1 MSRHFSDSWL
11 VTPTSSLCWTLW
23 EHNNCSLLLT
33 KLLWCVTEFISP
45 YCKWGTWTLLTQR
58 HRQVGKKNNP
68 QNYRTTQ
75 FCLKTKNPP
84 RHPVH
89 VTFESVLNSFKQR
102 VSWTAEFQVDACHSM
117 TSYSCWT
124 EVCCCCIIVSGQ
136 QRAFLPPLQGNT
148 ATYGNSSEYR
158 PVAAVSSVDTL
169 IGFVPCA
176 AISICLQLLLKNAPW
191 VAFYIF
197 LSDLISIPLSES
209 LRDRVWGR
217 N

>member
-1 MSRHFSDSWL
+1 MRNMNTTD
-11 VTPTSSLCWTLW
+11 TKTSPCG
-23 EHNNCSLLLT
+23 E
-33 KLLWCVTEFISP
+33 
-45 YCKWGTWTLLTQR
+45 
-58 HRQVGKKNNP
+58 KNNP

-102 VSWTAEFQVDACHSM
+102 VSWTAEFQVDTCHSM

-158 PVAAVSSVDTL
+158 PVAAVSSVDTHRR
-169 IGFVPCA
+169 FCA
-176 AISICLQLLLKNAPW
+176 VCCNFYLFTT
-191 VAFYIF
+191 AFKKCTLSRFLYIF
-197 LSDLISIPLSES
+197 IWPDFDFS
-209 LRDRVWGR
+209 LRVFKR
-217 N
+217 